1 MIFNNLP
8 TGTKRFGDYFRV
20 SHVVATLL
28 NEAFVLEDGSYEEV
42 KGGYL
47 YKGFLLLIVTKGFFF
62 RVVLYFFLLYIF
74 FLPILLGEYFL
85 DETFFL
91 FKDN

>member
-1 MIFNNLP
+1 VR
-8 TGTKRFGDYFRV
+8 TKLFQIR
-20 SHVVATLL
+20 
-28 NEAFVLEDGSYEEV
+28 
-42 KGGYL
+42 YL

-91 FKDN
+91 FKDNYFLNKFDFNKNDKLKEKNKLKQ